1 MKIVLFGGS
10 GFLGRRLIP
19 KLLSKVHTVILVSRR
34 PELVG
39 RNIVPFVDV
48 KEWSTPEK
56 LASVID
62 GTDAVINLTGESIG
76 TMRWSDARKK
86 KLLASRIE
94 TTRSIVE
101 AIGRTSRKP
110 SVLLNASAVGYYGN
124 VENDNVTENHPPG
137 NDFLA
142 DLCVRWEAEAS
153 KAEPM
158 GVRVVLPRTGIVL
171 AKDGGALQRMLIPFR
186 MFVGGPLGSGKQW
199 FPWIHIDDEIDAMI
213 YALEHSEISGPI
225 NLVAP
230 ESVTMRRFCF
240 TLGKT
245 MHRPSWAP
253 VPAFILKIILGE
265 MAESLV
271 LGGQKVSS
279 QKLIESG
286 YQFKFSRIDEALAE
300 ILGGYIGTF
309 RR

>member
-10 GFLGRRLIP
+10 GFLGGHLVP
-19 KLLSKVHTVILVSRR
+19 KLLSKGHTVILVSRR
-34 PELVG
+34 PELV
-39 RNIVPFVDV
+39 RRKIVPFLDV

-56 LASVID
+56 LGSVIE
-62 GTDAVINLTGESIG
+62 GTDAVVNLMGESIG
-76 TMRWSDARKK
+76 TKRWSDPRKK

-94 TTRSIVE
+94 TTRTIVE
-101 AIGRTSRKP
+101 TIGKTSRKP

-124 VENDNVTENHPPG
+124 VENDEVTETYPAG

-142 DLCVRWEAEAS
+142 HLCVRWEAEAR

-158 GVRVVLPRTGIVL
+158 GVRIVLPRTGIVL
-171 AKDGGALQRMLIPFR
+171 AKDGGALQRMLLPFR

-230 ESVTMRRFCF
+230 ESITMKQFC
-240 TLGKT
+240 TALGNA
-245 MHRPSWAP
+245 MRRPSWAP
-253 VPAFILKIILGE
+253 VPSFVLKIILGE
-265 MAESLV
+265 MADALV

-279 QKLIESG
+279 QKLIQSG
-286 YQFKFSRIDEALAE
+286 YRFKFSRIDEALAE
-300 ILGGYIGTF
+300 ILG
-309 RR
+309 